1 MPSFAQIIVWVVVGL
16 IGGSLASRLVTWDRV
31 GFGRWTNL
39 AVGLLGA
46 LIGGALFRLF
56 GLWPQLDLITIS
68 LRDIVAAV
76 IGSLIVVLIWAL
88 YVQYS
93 RRSA

>member
-56 GLWPQLDLITIS
+56 RLWPQLDLITIS